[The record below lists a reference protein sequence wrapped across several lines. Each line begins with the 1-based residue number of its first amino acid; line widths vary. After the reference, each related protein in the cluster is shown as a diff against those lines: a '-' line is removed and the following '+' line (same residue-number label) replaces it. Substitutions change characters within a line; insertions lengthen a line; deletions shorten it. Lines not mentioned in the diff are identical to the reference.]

1 MLATDLT
8 DFRLRRAAMEDVPA
22 LRDVFRRSS
31 LSNEGDRASLLAH
44 PDALELSDRAVADGR
59 VRVAVLDD
67 RIVGFATVLVTGQIG
82 ELEDLFVDPD
92 WMRRGIATE
101 LVLDALANARER
113 GVARIEVTANGHAL
127 AFYESVGFVWD
138 GMSETQFG
146 RGHRMHIDVPLS
158 PSGVPAVDRVEP
170 R

>member
-1 MLATDLT
+1 MVATDLT

-67 RIVGFATVLVTGQIG
+67 RI
-82 ELEDLFVDPD
+82 
-92 WMRRGIATE
+92 
-101 LVLDALANARER
+101 
-113 GVARIEVTANGHAL
+113 
-127 AFYESVGFVWD
+127 
-138 GMSETQFG
+138 
-146 RGHRMHIDVPLS
+146 DVPLS
-158 PSGVPAVDRVEP
+158 SSGVPAVDRVEP